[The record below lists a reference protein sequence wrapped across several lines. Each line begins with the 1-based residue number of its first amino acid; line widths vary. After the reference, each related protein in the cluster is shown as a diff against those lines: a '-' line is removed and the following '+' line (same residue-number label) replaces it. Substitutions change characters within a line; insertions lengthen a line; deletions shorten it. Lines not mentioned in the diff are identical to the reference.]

1 MIYNDLKKH
10 CIHNCI
16 QITDEFSG
24 ILIFTKYTN
33 CIEGFCR
40 WVAVPWKVF
49 SIPLS
54 EWNNHRGRSRHMSK
68 VCEIIAEAST
78 EFCRPVEPVCNRK
91 CVSNHWNLDFSKK
104 KKNTGVP
111 FLMCCMWLNG
121 YLPLVRYQRKTSTI
135 SMSSK
140 RTTPGHVREGTR
152 RWHPWCAWKRPSA
165 VCLRCTNG
173 RRGVHCVPA
182 S

>member
-104 KKNTGVP
+104 KKHWGALSDVLHVAEWIPSIGEISTKNIYHFHVVKANHPRSCQGGHSTMAP
-111 FLMCCMWLNG
+111 LMCMEKAVSCL
-121 YLPLVRYQRKTSTI
+121 
-135 SMSSK
+135 SK
-140 RTTPGHVREGTR
+140 VH
-152 RWHPWCAWKRPSA
+152 KR
-165 VCLRCTNG
+165 
-173 RRGVHCVPA
+173 
-182 S
+182 